1 MLGIQKKIG
10 AMQLKVLHQK
20 STLLRLKCREVEEQM
35 LRNGLMVE
43 TEPEYVVES
52 ETDSDTSVDRRVSYF
67 LNTFFSFK
75 YLSFLF
81 TILTISL
88 SKESFER
95 RLGACF

>member
-1 MLGIQKKIG
+1 
-10 AMQLKVLHQK
+10 MQLKVLHQK
-20 STLLRLKCREVEEQM
+20 STLLRLKCREVEERM
-35 LRNGLMVE
+35 LRNGLKVE
-43 TEPEYVVES
+43 MEPEYVVES

-67 LNTFFSFK
+67 LNTFFFK